1 MVVISRELMISSSC
15 TCFENPLRISET
27 LIQEEIHFFQENLL
41 FKEKKIPLWLI
52 ESMADYFSTSE
63 IAKNGI
69 MKFGK
74 INYNLYEHPLTQ
86 FYRFKG
92 KKYYKQGILH
102 FCLVYS

>member
-27 LIQEEIHFFQENLL
+27 SIQENLL